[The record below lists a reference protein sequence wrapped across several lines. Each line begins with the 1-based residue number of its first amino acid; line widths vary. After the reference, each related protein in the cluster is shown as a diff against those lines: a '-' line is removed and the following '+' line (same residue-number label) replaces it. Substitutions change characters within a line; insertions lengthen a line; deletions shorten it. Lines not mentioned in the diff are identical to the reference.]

1 MIKDKEEI
9 RVVAITVEDLLES
22 WFQFM
27 VAFAP

>member
-1 MIKDKEEI
+1 MIKDKKEI
-9 RVVAITVEDLLES
+9 RVVAITVEDLPES